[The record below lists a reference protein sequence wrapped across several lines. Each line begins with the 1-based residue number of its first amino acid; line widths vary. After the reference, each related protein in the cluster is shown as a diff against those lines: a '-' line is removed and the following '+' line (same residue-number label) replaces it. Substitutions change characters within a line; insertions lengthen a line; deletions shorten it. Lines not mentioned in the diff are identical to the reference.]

1 MAKKITNFY
10 DLILKV
16 RAACVS
22 KDETRASIMGI
33 HFAEKEKRSVAT
45 NGCILSVSKI
55 LYQDELKGLT
65 IDKNFT
71 VIHRDYPS
79 WQVVLPTKFVGS
91 ATFYINPQFCVK
103 SKKQT
108 DRRVFFFADGS
119 MSLEQKEGFVFCLDS
134 QYLEVLKDMSFK
146 FSWCNALS
154 PVQVELAADKPE
166 EIYII
171 MPIKA

>member
-1 MAKKITNFY
+1 MAKKINNFF
-10 DLILKV
+10 DLIVKV

-22 KDETRASIMGI
+22 KDETRVSIMGI

-45 NGCILSVSKI
+45 NGHILSVSKI

-71 VIHRDYPS
+71 VIGRDYPS
-79 WQVVLPTKFVGS
+79 WQAVLPSKFEGS

-103 SKKQT
+103 SKNQT
-108 DRRVFFFADGS
+108 DRRVFFYADGS
-119 MSLEQKEGFVFCLDS
+119 MRLEKKEGYVFCLDG

-154 PVQVELAADKPE
+154 PVQVELDPVKTE